1 MSILHRSIARP
12 VLVGLTIAA
21 LFGLSVFYRAVTN
34 GTNLLVEPKAE
45 YHLNYAVVNL
55 VDPPIDL
62 PKTNAKQSRTV
73 VLAGGCFWG
82 LEGVFEKLKGVSNVI
97 SGYSGGKKETALYDI
112 VSTGKTGHAE
122 SVEITYDPE
131 QISYGQLLK
140 IFFAIA
146 HDPTQIDRQG
156 NDMGPEYRSVIF
168 FANAEEQKVA
178 QAYIKTLNQ
187 SKVFAQPIA
196 TQLTALDRFYPAE
209 KHHQDFMRLN
219 PDYPY
224 VVVHDLPKIERLKQ
238 QFPQWVKS

>member
-1 MSILHRSIARP
+1 MSFLQRSIARP
-12 VLVGLTIAA
+12 VLVGLSIASLCLVA
-21 LFGLSVFYRAVTN
+21 VIYGAVTN
-34 GTNLLVEPKAE
+34 GTNLFVEPKAE
-45 YHLNYAVVNL
+45 YHLNYKVVNL
-55 VDPPIDL
+55 ADPTIDL
-62 PKTNAKQSRTV
+62 PKPTAQQSKTV

-82 LEGVFEKLKGVSNVI
+82 LEGVFEKLKGVSNVV
-97 SGYSGGKKETALYDI
+97 SGYSGGKKETAMYDR

-156 NDMGPEYRSVIF
+156 NDIGPEYRSAIF
-168 FANAEEQKVA
+168 YANAEEQKVA
-178 QAYIKTLNQ
+178 QAYIEKLNQ

-209 KHHQDFMRLN
+209 NYHQDFMRRN

>member
-1 MSILHRSIARP
+1 MSLLHRSVARP
-12 VLVGLTIAA
+12 VLVGLSIASLCA
-21 LFGLSVFYRAVTN
+21 VVAIYGAVTN
-34 GTNLLVEPKAE
+34 GTNLLSEPKAE
-45 YHLNYAVVNL
+45 YHLNYKVVNL
-55 VDPPIDL
+55 ADPTIDL
-62 PKTNAKQSRTV
+62 PKANGKQSRTV

-82 LEGVFEKLKGVSNVI
+82 LEGVFEKLKGVTNVV
-97 SGYSGGKKETALYDI
+97 SGYSGGKKETAMYDI

-178 QAYIKTLNQ
+178 QSYIEKLNQ
-187 SKVFAQPIA
+187 SKVFAKPIA

-209 KHHQDFMRLN
+209 SYHQDFMKRN

-224 VVVHDLPKIERLKQ
+224 VVVHDLPKLERLKQ
-238 QFPQWVKS
+238 QFPQLVKS

>member
-1 MSILHRSIARP
+1 MSLLHRSIARP
-12 VLVGLTIAA
+12 VLVGLSIASLCA
-21 LFGLSVFYRAVTN
+21 VAVIYGTVTN
-34 GTNLLVEPKAE
+34 GTNLLAEPKAE

-55 VDPPIDL
+55 ADPPIDL
-62 PKTNAKQSRTV
+62 PKANGKQSRTV

-82 LEGVFEKLKGVSNVI
+82 LEGVFEKLKGVSNVV
-97 SGYSGGKKETALYDI
+97 SGYSGGKKETAMYDV

-122 SVEITYDPE
+122 SVQITYDPE

-146 HDPTQIDRQG
+146 HDPTQRDRQG
-156 NDMGPEYRSVIF
+156 NDIGPEYRSVIF

-178 QAYIKTLNQ
+178 QSYIDKLNQ
-187 SKVFAQPIA
+187 SKVFAKPIA

-209 KHHQDFMRLN
+209 QHHQDFMRLN

-224 VVVHDLPKIERLKQ
+224 VVVHDLPKLERLKK